1 MSENTSIKPTGEPAP
16 LEVVTNL
23 LEVRAA
29 SLASIN
35 VSIRLLHSENVKS
48 NCLPPIIKLPIT
60 G

>member
-1 MSENTSIKPTGEPAP
+1 MSETTSIKLTGEPAP
-16 LEVVTNL
+16 LEVVPNL

-35 VSIRLLHSENVKS
+35 VSISLLHSENVKS
-48 NCLPPIIKLPIT
+48 NCLPPIFKLPIT